1 MPPCLLSKH
10 CWFKPVYANSPTIVS
25 TQRAFIVT
33 VTGHLPEVLTAP
45 VAYHAIVL
53 RRSFRGP
60 RVVRGCRDVAT
71 RSTPPEKTFS
81 RLLIRVSKMRSC
93 NEPSGCSED
102 RLVFDQGERELIR
115 PSSGIRN

>member
-60 RVVRGCRDVAT
+60 RGAR
-71 RSTPPEKTFS
+71 E
-81 RLLIRVSKMRSC
+81 LIRL
-93 NEPSGCSED
+93 NTGSGTD
-102 RLVFDQGERELIR
+102 LTERELIR
-115 PSSGIRN
+115 PSRGSGDDPTGQELGS